1 MCQVVRETKT
11 AMSQVIDTPTEAVI
25 FDLGGV
31 ILHSPFA
38 AIAEY
43 ETRLGVGQN
52 TVNAVIGAS
61 GSGGAFARLE
71 RGELTIES
79 FSDAFAAD
87 CKVAGAPSIID
98 GGELIRVILDSC
110 TPRPLMTEALGI
122 LRESRVRTCA
132 LTNNFRSATGDDRL
146 ASSIRELQPL
156 FDEIVQSAEEGLR
169 KPDPAIY
176 ELAISRLGVPASA
189 CIFVDDIGRNLKPA
203 QALGMRTIKCDV
215 SDASGARALKA
226 LSTLV
231 GGQAGP
237 ALQRWLRRARL

>member
-110 TPRPLMTEALGI
+110 TPRPLMTVGPTQRRLSPAVQEAASLV
-122 LRESRVRTCA
+122 VRCSPTA
-132 LTNNFRSATGDDRL
+132 NRS
-146 ASSIRELQPL
+146 
-156 FDEIVQSAEEGLR
+156 
-169 KPDPAIY
+169 
-176 ELAISRLGVPASA
+176 
-189 CIFVDDIGRNLKPA
+189 
-203 QALGMRTIKCDV
+203 
-215 SDASGARALKA
+215 
-226 LSTLV
+226 
-231 GGQAGP
+231 
-237 ALQRWLRRARL
+237 